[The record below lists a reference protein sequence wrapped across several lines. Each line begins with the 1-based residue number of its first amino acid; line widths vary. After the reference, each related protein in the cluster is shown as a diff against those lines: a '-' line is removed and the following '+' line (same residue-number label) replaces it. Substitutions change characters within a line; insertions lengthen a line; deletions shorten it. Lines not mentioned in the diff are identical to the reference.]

1 MIAPLVGFSVRPLG
15 RVPPFATE
23 KVYGEVPP
31 LMVMA
36 GLFNAAPTAPEL
48 TAGQV
53 SVSVGAM
60 VMGQVVGEA
69 TPLVSFTWSEKVPE
83 AVGVPVIAPVLVFS
97 SGRRAECQL
106 PRSVRRGSPDGR
118 GGDVKGT
125 PLRPNYA
132 GQVSTGPG

>member
-53 SVSVGAM
+53 SVGGEAM
-60 VMGQVVGEA
+60 VKGHMVVA
-69 TPLVSFTWSEKVPE
+69 TTPLASFT
-83 AVGVPVIAPVLVFS
+83 
-97 SGRRAECQL
+97 
-106 PRSVRRGSPDGR
+106 
-118 GGDVKGT
+118 
-125 PLRPNYA
+125 
-132 GQVSTGPG
+132 